1 MSDNILFPCK
11 ECGGDGEIWSRDD
24 YGRNTGGQEQCGDC
38 KGSGKSE
45 RQLLLDIQATQA
57 QILELL
63 QRPVSRAPV
72 RDSRLDIIGPG
83 LRQKPETLFPTLTDA
98 DRLAIHKDMV
108 EQRKKRNAQ

>member
-1 MSDNILFPCK
+1 MMSDNILFPCK
-11 ECGGDGEIWSRDD
+11 LCYGASGGYNCRSCGG
-24 YGRNTGGQEQCGDC
+24 T
-38 KGSGKSE
+38 GKSE

-63 QRPVSRAPV
+63 QRPVSRVPV

-83 LRQKPETLFPTLTDA
+83 LRQRPAPSFPTLTDA

-108 EQRKKRNAQ
+108 EQRKKRNKGES